1 MSFEDVSS
9 RATALRQVVQL
20 IQDASESLISS
31 WENPAPDAVP
41 ASETSFAI
49 PGRKAYNA
57 QRTII
62 AALGS
67 IEELVAEPHL
77 RLVDFAELYFEVR
90 ALHIAVEHDIASLLA
105 KGGVDGVPIEELAKK
120 SGLEQSKLGEIWP
133 LTRLHFVHLS
143 LTHISPHLASPD
155 NAAHLPRNCAR

>member
-1 MSFEDVSS
+1 MSYEDIPS
-9 RATALRQVVQL
+9 RATALRQVVKL
-20 IQDASESLISS
+20 IQDASETLISE

-49 PGRKAYNA
+49 PGRSAYDA

-90 ALHIAVEHDIASLLA
+90 ALHVAIEHDIAELVA
-105 KGGVDGVPIEELAKK
+105 RGGADGVPVEALAKETR
-120 SGLEQSKLGEIWP
+120 LDNRKLGKLP
-133 LTRLHFVHLS
+133 LYFRLKKGVLRLRSLTGESSNFARVDISTHLS
-143 LTHISPHLASPD
+143 
-155 NAAHLPRNCAR
+155 